1 MKKSKIFLLK
11 IINIISLLVI
21 FCTPIAKAESLD
33 PYTYSPGSG
42 GLEQDIVI
50 EYAGSIS
57 NFLYAISVIVAVISF
72 MILGIKYIVSGV
84 NGKAD
89 YKKDLIP
96 MVIGVGFIAF
106 LATIIRIIVGLAES
120 V

>member
-21 FCTPIAKAESLD
+21 FCTPIAKADALD
-33 PYTYSPGSG
+33 PYTYSPGSEG
-42 GLEQDIVI
+42 IEQDIVI
-50 EYAGSIS
+50 KYAGNIS

-84 NGKAD
+84 NEKAD
-89 YKKDLIP
+89 YKKELIP

-106 LATIIRIIVGLAES
+106 LATIIRIIVGLAERI
-120 V
+120 